1 MTNEA
6 NVFGNGGM
14 EKMKE
19 NDELRKRGMFS
30 EMAEGKNERKRGVT
44 KEGNVLGRGGME
56 KMKENGE

>member
-19 NDELRKRGMFS
+19 KGELRKRCL
-30 EMAEGKNERKRGVT
+30 EAEKVDRKKWMKKVNDERGECFRKWRNGKNERKR
-44 KEGNVLGRGGME
+44 
-56 KMKENGE
+56 